1 MRCLIAGVLI
11 LFSCWLV
18 SLSAAP
24 EALAQEACRCKGCG
38 CKGGPGWRG
47 PEGTCVSKAALA
59 QICGSPPGA
68 PCKQEAAA
76 RVCFGQKSAAS
87 TTPTAQTQAQ

>member
-1 MRCLIAGVLI
+1 MRALIAGVLI
-11 LFSCWLV
+11 LFSFSLV
-18 SLSAAP
+18 SLPVAP
-24 EALAQEACRCKGCG
+24 GAFAQDGCRCTGCG

-47 PEGTCVSKAALA
+47 PEGTCVSKASLA

-76 RVCFGQKSAAS
+76 RVCFGQKSAS
-87 TTPTAQTQAQ
+87 TAPNDKTQAQ